1 MTALIAASANFVEH
15 YRGRT
20 MLELSWRLVGQGGEI
35 RRQAHVTMP
44 SMAAIW
50 RELTAIADTF
60 GRPGEV
66 LQVFEPNGDMIIRVG
81 VATARS
87 AAA

>member
-1 MTALIAASANFVEH
+1 ME
-15 YRGRT
+15 

-35 RRQAHVTMP
+35 RRQANVTMP
-44 SMAAIW
+44 SLRTIWSELAAV
-50 RELTAIADTF
+50 ADNF

-66 LQVFEPNGDMIIRVG
+66 LQVLDPNGDMIIRVG

-87 AAA
+87 AAGR